1 MECLQLSWGQIL
13 SHGDFDTYFNLLKLL
28 LARFGCIIHRAY
40 PNVDNN
46 SVLDDPQYMTPIPS
60 DREEGLF
67 ITTRKYIR
75 QMVSIFLALFR
86 AIYIIS
92 SAEIAPTVSDDIQG
106 MIKAAFKGHHIES
119 SMDFFNHLQQVIC
132 LAPGMRLVYRTNFAG
147 MYNDISQVVY
157 FHHPKFS
164 KQPQLKLHDILMS
177 SLNTLPLV
185 TQLFPQIQVYYD
197 DDSTIPFLTDL
208 QRAFFYSQNRGREAT
223 KAADLAN
230 IDEYVQKKME
240 ERVEQMSG
248 KERGEDVKKEDCDR
262 YAWLICCSSVFLID
276 IARGRLYGSYDQSII
291 PLIACMAR
299 DQNATIGK
307 SLEEEFQDPQSFLS
321 NKTLKMDLATSH
333 GHVFLV

>member
-1 MECLQLSWGQIL
+1 MSWGQIL

-28 LARFGCIIHRAY
+28 LARFGSIIHRAY

-46 SVLDDPQYMTPIPS
+46 SVLDDPQYMTQIPS
-60 DREEGLF
+60 DKEEGLF
-67 ITTRKYIR
+67 ITTRKFIR

-92 SAEIAPTVSDDIQG
+92 SAEIAPSVPEEMQG

-164 KQPQLKLHDILMS
+164 KQPQLKLQDILMS

-197 DDSTIPFLTDL
+197 DDSMIPFLTDL
-208 QRAFFYSQNRGREAT
+208 KRDYFYSQNRGREAT
-223 KAADLAN
+223 KEADLAN
-230 IDEYVQKKME
+230 IDEYVQQKME
-240 ERVEQMSG
+240 PT
-248 KERGEDVKKEDCDR
+248 RGEERQDVKKEDCDR

-299 DQNATIGK
+299 DQNASIGK
-307 SLEEEFQDPQSFLS
+307 SLQEEFQDPQSFLS
-321 NKTLKMDLATSH
+321 NKTLKLDLATSH